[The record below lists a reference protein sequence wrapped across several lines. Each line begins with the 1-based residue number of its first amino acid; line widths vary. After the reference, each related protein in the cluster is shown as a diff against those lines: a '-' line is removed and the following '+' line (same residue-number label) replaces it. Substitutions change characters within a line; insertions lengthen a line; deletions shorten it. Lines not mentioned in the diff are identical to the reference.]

1 MGGASQLRRLRTAYA
16 TGTALW
22 GASLLLTVVQGSGSA
37 RQTVFQ
43 LLILAALL
51 TLLLCT
57 TWQLWHRDGD
67 ERGGGRERTTDTGAA
82 GGGPPLSPPVPA
94 TPFTRAAYEEVRPS

>member
-51 TLLLCT
+51 SLLLWT
-57 TWQLWHRDGD
+57 TWQLWHRAED
-67 ERGGGRERTTDTGAA
+67 ERGGGRACTDTGAA
-82 GGGPPLSPPVPA
+82 GGGPPPSPTVPA
-94 TPFTRAAYEEVRPS
+94 PFTRAAYEEVRPS

>member
-22 GASLLLTVVQGSGSA
+22 GAALLLTVVQGSGSA

-51 TLLLCT
+51 TLLLWT
-57 TWQLWHRDGD
+57 TWQLWHMSED
-67 ERGGGRERTTDTGAA
+67 ERGGRRERVGAGA
-82 GGGPPLSPPVPA
+82 DGGGRPAVPQPA
-94 TPFTRAAYEEVRPS
+94 PFPCAAYEEVRPS